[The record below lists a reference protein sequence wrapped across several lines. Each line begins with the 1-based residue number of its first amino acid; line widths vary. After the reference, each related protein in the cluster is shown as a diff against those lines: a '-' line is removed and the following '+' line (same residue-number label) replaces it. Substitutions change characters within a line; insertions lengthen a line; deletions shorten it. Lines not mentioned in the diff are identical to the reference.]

1 MRRRLPPR
9 EPPARPPPRRMGLV
23 DLRPPTDDRPF
34 FNRFV
39 RWAQLA
45 AYQRATG
52 GRLYGLLLS
61 GDVVALAVLAEALVM
76 ALVLLAIPWLR
87 AGGPH
92 GAGAFGRGRRDG
104 TVPAGAVVA
113 YNLAVG
119 LGFILLEL
127 MLIQRLTVA
136 LGDPV
141 VSFKVVRR
149 AAGVV
154 GRRRP
159 AVGTSGA
166 VTDLAGGGRG
176 GRRRPRLR
184 WRRVRR
190 PAVAAGTGARAAGGG
205 HRRVAGAPGRGPRHG
220 VPVGP
225 APAGAPPPPPAPWP
239 GPPTVALR
247 WSARSPAPCW
257 PWRKASPPW
266 AW

>member
-1 MRRRLPPR
+1 M
-9 EPPARPPPRRMGLV
+9 
-23 DLRPPTDDRPF
+23 
-34 FNRFV
+34 

-61 GDVVALAVLAEALVM
+61 GDVVALAVLAEALVL

-141 VSFKVVRR
+141 VSFKVVLGALLVWSAAGGLLSERVAPSR
-149 AAGVV
+149 TWLAVAVVAGVV
-154 GRRRP
+154 LAYAGAGS
-159 AVGTSGA
+159 AVLPWLLG
-166 VTDLAGGGRG
+166 LARA
-176 GRRRPRLR
+176 PR
-184 WRRVRR
+184 
-190 PAVAAGTGARAAGGG
+190 VAAIVVLLAPLGAALGMAFPLGLRLLA
-205 HRRVAGAPGRGPRHG
+205 
-220 VPVGP
+220 P
-225 APAGAPPPPPAPWP
+225 APATRALAWAANGCASVVGA
-239 GPPTVALR
+239 VASTLLAVAQGITALGLVAAASYAIAALVAGLR
-247 WSARSPAPCW
+247 AQR
-257 PWRKASPPW
+257 RT
-266 AW
+266 